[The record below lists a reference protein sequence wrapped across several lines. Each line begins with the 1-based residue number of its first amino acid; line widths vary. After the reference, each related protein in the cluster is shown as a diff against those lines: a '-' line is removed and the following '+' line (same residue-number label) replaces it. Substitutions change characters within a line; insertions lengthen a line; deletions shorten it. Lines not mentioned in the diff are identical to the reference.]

1 MKENLKVLTIDF
13 TKWENK
19 NCAQFKNLNKI
30 LIAEDSLKKVWVQ
43 IHGYKTLNQLKM
55 IIQKYKDEQRRNFIN
70 YIKSTYLIYH
80 NKKKKMIKKFSKSQ
94 FGKPNIRNLRN

>member
-1 MKENLKVLTIDF
+1 MKENLKVLIIDF

-43 IHGYKTLNQLKM
+43 IHAFKTLNL
-55 IIQKYKDEQRRNFIN
+55 
-70 YIKSTYLIYH
+70 
-80 NKKKKMIKKFSKSQ
+80 
-94 FGKPNIRNLRN
+94 